1 MVPLISR
8 SGTQSSSPRP
18 AVSAPDSLLLHDLGQ
33 PLAAIRAL
41 AGTPLPIGSSPAA
54 TEAADRMRRIAELAE
69 LMTALVA
76 SAGSEPE
83 PTSEARAD
91 VAAVVLD
98 AVVSA
103 APGFAGRLRCQAS
116 DQPAVPVDP
125 LDLRRAVGNLVD
137 NAARAAGP
145 GGRVDV
151 GVRRDSNRVKIEVA
165 DDGPGFGL
173 MPQRTGKGLT
183 VALDVA
189 SSCGGTLEI
198 QDGPDGGALVRLEL
212 PISAS
217 DACA

>member
-1 MVPLISR
+1 VVPLISR
-8 SGTQSSSPRP
+8 SGSESWLPRA
-18 AVSAPDSLLLHDLGQ
+18 AVTGPESLLLHDLGQ

-41 AGTPLPIGSSPAA
+41 AGTPLPADGGPAA
-54 TEAADRMRRIAELAE
+54 SEAADRLRRIAELAE
-69 LMTALVA
+69 LMNALVG
-76 SAGSEPE
+76 SAGSEPD
-83 PTSEARAD
+83 PAPEARAD

-103 APGFAGRLRCQAS
+103 APAFAGRLRCRARDQA
-116 DQPAVPVDP
+116 AVPVDP

-145 GGRVDV
+145 GGHVEV
-151 GVRRDSNRVKIEVA
+151 GVRRDSDRVKIEVA

-173 MPQRTGKGLT
+173 VPQRTGKGLT

-189 SSCGGTLEI
+189 SACGGTLEI

-212 PISAS
+212 PIAAS